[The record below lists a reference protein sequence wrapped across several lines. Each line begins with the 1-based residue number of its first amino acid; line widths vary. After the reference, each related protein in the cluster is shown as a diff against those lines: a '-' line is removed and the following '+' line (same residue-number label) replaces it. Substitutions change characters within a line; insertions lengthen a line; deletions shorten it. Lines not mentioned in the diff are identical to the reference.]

1 MNAPAAQLPGPMK
14 STGIAYLLW
23 FFLGGAGAHKFY
35 LRRPG
40 LGCLYICLLL
50 LFWMGVFTLGGD
62 AVSLAMGQRPSGRS
76 AITSI
81 VMMAPLSLALLYDLF
96 TIPLQVRAANGGIVS
111 KASGYFGFGS
121 KSAQAFDDNAGL
133 DGERLAKVDQAIAR
147 YKAQQATPAPAA
159 ARAAVASRAPVAA
172 SGTPTFGKR
181 R

>member
-1 MNAPAAQLPGPMK
+1 MNAPAAQSPGPMK

-23 FFLGGAGAHKFY
+23 LFFGGVGAHKFY

-40 LGCLYICLLL
+40 LGFLYICLLI
-50 LFWMGVFTLGGD
+50 LFWMGVFALGSD
-62 AVSLAMGQRPSGRS
+62 AVSIAMGHRPSGRS
-76 AITSI
+76 GMTI
-81 VMMAPLSLALLYDLF
+81 VMTLPLSLALLYDLF
-96 TIPLQVRAANGGIVS
+96 TIPLQVRAANGGFGS
-111 KASGYFGFGS
+111 KASGFFGFGL
-121 KSAQAFDDNAGL
+121 KSSQSFDDSGGL